1 MERGLPGIHV
11 RARLGCAGVFVVLA
25 FAGLAGAA
33 EPPVRQVLVLQSFDR
48 GNRILDHFT
57 TNLRVELDEQVGGP
71 VNYIQV
77 IVGPTGFV
85 GAPERSVVEFIRS
98 NFVDRPK
105 PDLIISI
112 AGPAAV
118 FARKYR
124 EQLFPDT
131 PLLFASIDRRYLGEA
146 PLGANESAVP
156 VVNDFPMVLDDVL
169 QLRPQTR
176 QVFMIIGSGS
186 LVKFWRPRLEEQ
198 FRRFDHRLKFIW
210 SDEMS
215 LPEILR
221 RCSTLP
227 ENSAIYYVAF
237 GTDAAGAAYA
247 DDRVFAE
254 LHATAN
260 APMFALH
267 DVYLG
272 AGIVG
277 GRLMQIDELV
287 RRTSRA
293 AGEILNGASPANVAV
308 PPLLPGPPVFDAR
321 ELRRWDIPE
330 SRLPPGSIVEFR
342 SPTLWTA
349 YRGAV
354 LAGTGALAIQA
365 LLIIALLFERRARRR
380 AEIESRRTLGL
391 ASDVNRRETM
401 SALTSSIAHELAQPL
416 SAMIHNA
423 EALQLMID
431 SQHAIPGDI
440 RDVLS
445 DIENDGILASE
456 IIERHRTMLRSRQMQ
471 TRSIHLKTIVD
482 DTLALVAHE
491 MIARHVE
498 VDTRL
503 AGNSCLIN
511 ADPVLLEQVFVNL
524 VINAMDAMDAK
535 STTSSTRRH
544 ITIASEVR
552 GGTVQ
557 VSVHDSGPGFAADIA
572 GRLFTPFVT
581 TKPHGLGIGLAIAR
595 TIVEAHQGSINARNH
610 PDGGAEFTV
619 TLPIKRERAAE
630 LESAA
635 ALN

>member
-1 MERGLPGIHV
+1 MDRVPSRVRV
-11 RARLGCAGVFVVLA
+11 RARFQCAGALVVLA
-25 FAGLAGAA
+25 LAGLAGAA
-33 EPPVRQVLVLQSFDR
+33 EPTVRQVLVLQSFDR

-85 GAPERSVVEFIRS
+85 GAPESSIVEFIRS
-98 NFVDRPK
+98 NFVGRPK

-131 PLLFASIDRRYLGEA
+131 PLLFASVDRRYLGDA
-146 PLGANESAVP
+146 PLGRNETAVS
-156 VVNDFPMVLDDVL
+156 VVADFPLVLEDIL

-176 QVFMIIGSGS
+176 QVFMIIGSGA
-186 LVKFWRPRLEEQ
+186 LVKFWRPRLQEE
-198 FRRFDHRLKFIW
+198 FRRFEDRLQFVW

-221 RCSTLP
+221 RCSSLP
-227 ENSAIYYVAF
+227 ENSAIYYLAF

-247 DDRVFAE
+247 DERVMAE
-254 LHATAN
+254 LHSKAN
-260 APMFALH
+260 APLFALH

-272 AGIVG
+272 SGIVG
-277 GRLMQIDELV
+277 GRLLPVDELV
-287 RRTSRA
+287 RRTSSA
-293 AGEILNGASPANVAV
+293 AGEILNGASPADVAI
-308 PPLLPGPPVFDAR
+308 PPLTSRPPVFDSR

-330 SRLPPGSIVEFR
+330 SRLPAGSVVRFR
-342 SPTLWTA
+342 APTLWSA
-349 YRGAV
+349 YRGPV
-354 LAGTGALAIQA
+354 LGVAGALAIQA

-380 AEIESRRTLGL
+380 AELDSRRNLGL
-391 ASDVNRRETM
+391 AADVNRRETM

-431 SQHAIPGDI
+431 SRRVIPDDIREILGDI
-440 RDVLS
+440 QA
-445 DIENDGILASE
+445 DGILASE

-471 TRSIHLKTIVD
+471 KKSIHLQTVVD
-482 DTLALVAHE
+482 DTLALVAHD
-491 MIARHVE
+491 MIARQVE
-498 VDTRL
+498 ADTRL
-503 AGNSCLIN
+503 APNSCVIS

-524 VINAMDAMDAK
+524 VMNAMDAMDANG
-535 STTSSTRRH
+535 TTPPTRRH

-552 GGTVQ
+552 SAAVE
-557 VSVHDSGPGFAADIA
+557 VSVHDTGPGFPADIA

-595 TIVEAHQGSINARNH
+595 TIVEAHEGSITARNH
-610 PDGGAEFTV
+610 PEGGAEFTV
-619 TLPIKRERAAE
+619 VLPISRERAA
-630 LESAA
+630 
-635 ALN
+635 